1 MINAG
6 INRMT
11 ITVLIISGAA
21 LLLSGGA
28 VGWSLRG
35 ERSSKIIEAQTE
47 LIGEVQT
54 QQNKLL
60 EAAQRPIV
68 IDSEIKAALADLPPA
83 CIVSAGGDPLSAQC
97 ALQACWRYGQ
107 SAAQRPNCDGVEK
120 AALIA
125 YEAKEAK

>member
-1 MINAG
+1 
-6 INRMT
+6 MT
-11 ITVLIISGAA
+11 VTILIVSGVA

-47 LIGEVQT
+47 LIGEIQT

-68 IDSEIKAALADLPPA
+68 IDAEIKAALADLPPA
-83 CIVSAGGDPLSAQC
+83 CIVSAGGDPLSPQC
-97 ALQACWRYGQ
+97 ALQSCWRYGQ

-120 AALIA
+120 AALTA
-125 YEAKEAK
+125 YETKGAK

>member
-1 MINAG
+1 
-6 INRMT
+6 MT
-11 ITVLIISGAA
+11 VTILIVSGVA

-47 LIGEVQT
+47 LIGEIQT

-68 IDSEIKAALADLPPA
+68 IDAEIKAALADLPPA
-83 CIVSAGGDPLSAQC
+83 CIVSAGGDPLSPQC
-97 ALQACWRYGQ
+97 ALQSCWRYGQ

-120 AALIA
+120 AALTA
-125 YEAKEAK
+125 YEIKGAK

>member
-1 MINAG
+1 
-6 INRMT
+6 MT
-11 ITVLIISGAA
+11 VTILIVSGVA

-68 IDSEIKAALADLPPA
+68 IDAEVKAALADLPPA
-83 CIVSAGGDPLSAQC
+83 CIVSAGGDPLSPQC
-97 ALQACWRYGQ
+97 ALQSCWRYGQ

-120 AALIA
+120 AALTA
-125 YEAKEAK
+125 YEAKGTK

>member
-1 MINAG
+1 MRID
-6 INRMT
+6 MT
-11 ITVLIISGAA
+11 ATILIVSGVA

-35 ERSSKIIEAQTE
+35 ERTSKILEAQTE

-60 EAAQRPIV
+60 ETAQKPIV
-68 IDSEIKAALADLPPA
+68 IDAEVKAALADLPPA
-83 CIVSAGGDPLSAQC
+83 CIVSAGGDPLSPQC
-97 ALQACWRYGQ
+97 ALQSCWRYGQ

-120 AALIA
+120 AALA
-125 YEAKEAK
+125 VYEAKVKK